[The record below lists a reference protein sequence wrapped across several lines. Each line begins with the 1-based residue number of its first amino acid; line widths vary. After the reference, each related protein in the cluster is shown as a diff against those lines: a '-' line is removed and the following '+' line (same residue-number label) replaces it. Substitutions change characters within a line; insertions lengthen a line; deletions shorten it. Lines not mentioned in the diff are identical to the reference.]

1 MLLVAGFLS
10 SLIFFFPS
18 FVTTLLGIRHLLQRS
33 RMNSSKV
40 SSRKQPRFYPALT
53 RTLLEFISRAVK
65 ATNCRGI
72 AEPFHTHVTFTSAM
86 LLDSFTKTLLLAHT
100 DMVIEEVNE
109 DFSFLWYFVWKWIFE
124 TNFRTACGLH
134 VSSLKCKCV
143 MRCGARTGLGLDSV
157 SIPQRFSLVSA
168 FYTLVWYMIWCR
180 FRSSRLQHCLLL
192 EKQEMG

>member
-10 SLIFFFPS
+10 SLIFFFPALS
-18 FVTTLLGIRHLLQRS
+18 RLCSASVTCCSAQEWTLPRSRLGI
-33 RMNSSKV
+33 NCV
-40 SSRKQPRFYPALT
+40 FYPALT

-72 AEPFHTHVTFTSAM
+72 AESFHTHVTFTSAM

-124 TNFRTACGLH
+124 INFRTACGLH

-143 MRCGARTGLGLDSV
+143 MRCGARTGLGLDSA